1 MYALIFALS
10 LQGGDNIPAVEV
22 IDDSGIFN
30 KGLEDK
36 KSATFRKSE
45 LSLAEAKQKVIKN
58 EDAFVLYIPGNISN
72 GGTIEIFS
80 QKKAGLSVI
89 STIESQLNDQMRTKL
104 LADAG
109 IDVLTLDKIKPKLYV
124 VSKELTLEGEKDS
137 SSGAAM
143 AVGFAAAILIYM
155 SLFIYGIQV
164 MRGIIEEKTSRIV
177 EVVISSVKPFQ
188 LMMGKIVGIGLV
200 GLTQFLLWITLSLG
214 LMTVASQIM
223 FKGKMDQ
230 IKSEIPMNKQAAAVS
245 IDGPGMDIIKAIQTV
260 DWTYILPI
268 FIIFF
273 LGGYML
279 YSALFAAVGSA
290 VENDTETLELI
301 KKLMGSNVNQ
311 MKRVFKVVN
320 NKTQKIFDKH
330 MDKAE
335 VKKRRLYWHGSRNE
349 NWFNILQTGLLIR
362 PSGAV
367 HTGSMF
373 GDGIYFADK
382 AQKSIGYTSLRGSYW
397 AHGGDNKAF
406 LALFDVHLGKQKEIL
421 HHDSSCY
428 KLSQKVMDAEGYN
441 SVFAKGGADL
451 RNNEFI
457 IYRAEQC
464 TISHLIEI
472 GN

>member
-1 MYALIFALS
+1 MNKIILIIKREYFSRVKKKSFLVMTFLVPMLIIGMYALIFALS
-10 LQGGDNIPAVEV
+10 IQGGNNIPAVEV
-22 IDDSGIFN
+22 IDESGIFN
-30 KGLEDK
+30 KGLENK

-45 LSLAEAKQKVIKN
+45 LSLVEAKQKVIQN

-72 GGTIEIFS
+72 GGTIEMFS
-80 QKKAGLSVI
+80 QKKAGISVI

-109 IDVLTLDKIKPKLYV
+109 IDVLTLDKIKPKLSV

-230 IKSEIPMNKQAAAVS
+230 IKSEVPMNKQAAAVS

-290 VENDTETLELI
+290 VESDTETQQFMLPITLPLLFTYI
-301 KKLMGSNVNQ
+301 MS
-311 MKRVFKVVN
+311 FSFIVN
-320 NKTQKIFDKH
+320 NPDSSLSFWLSIIPFTSPIA
-330 MDKAE
+330 MM
-335 VKKRRLYWHGSRNE
+335 VRLPFGVP
-349 NWFNILQTGLLIR
+349 NWELALSIILLIAGFIFTTWVASR
-362 PSGAV
+362 IYRV
-367 HTGSMF
+367 
-373 GDGIYFADK
+373 GILMYGKKVSFAE
-382 AQKSIGYTSLRGSYW
+382 
-397 AHGGDNKAF
+397 
-406 LALFDVHLGKQKEIL
+406 LGKWFMFKE
-421 HHDSSCY
+421 
-428 KLSQKVMDAEGYN
+428 
-441 SVFAKGGADL
+441 
-451 RNNEFI
+451 
-457 IYRAEQC
+457 
-464 TISHLIEI
+464 
-472 GN
+472 